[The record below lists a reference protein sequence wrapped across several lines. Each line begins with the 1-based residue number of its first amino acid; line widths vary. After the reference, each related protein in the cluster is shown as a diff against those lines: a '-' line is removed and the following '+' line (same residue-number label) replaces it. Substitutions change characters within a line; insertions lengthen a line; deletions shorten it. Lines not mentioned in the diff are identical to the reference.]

1 MDSKDETE
9 QIPLVAGDD
18 CGGGGQPGNNS
29 VGIRKHGQ
37 LRQILLWLLV
47 VESANLLL
55 FLGVPRLLDVAKRAG
70 SHPLDDYFNLDEFNE
85 TRVYVNDET
94 YDPGVISQQDP
105 WDKIYL
111 QYGIVSISD
120 EWAVAHGFRPSAPT
134 PGVTGEMVY
143 QVDVFHNLHCLTRL
157 RERFLANDTSS
168 SDMHSLHCFNRLRQ
182 SLMCN
187 ADLMLGVTDDFED
200 YGILERHTCKDFDA
214 VATTTRLAFQLAFL
228 ALRCQT
234 SPFQTPASVAADVL
248 DPVATLAVL
257 LLSILNHQRSPRPS
271 TLLSLYLSA
280 SVVLGIARVRT
291 LWLFSVRGPLP
302 AIATVVLVL
311 TLAVLVLE
319 SIEAKKRLAA
329 PDSTPPD
336 GKHATPE
343 QSSGFWSRTCFA
355 WLAATFYSGYSKVIS
370 LDDLPG
376 LDSSMESHVL
386 HRSLAVAWDKYNHQS
401 RHSLIKACFKG
412 YLLPFLAPV
421 IPRLCLTVFTFA
433 QPFLINTTVTFV
445 SNANP
450 DVNYGRGL
458 IGAWVLVYLG
468 IAVSNSVYQYHNL
481 RFTTRLRGGLIA
493 LVYQQAVHTRDV
505 DTGDITAVALMGTD
519 VERIFGA
526 MSMFHMTWGSLL
538 DIAVASWLLGLQLSL
553 ACLAP
558 IVLVLVFIAA
568 MSKISVASRT
578 AQMRWIEKI
587 QERLRVTTTVLGEM
601 KAVKMLGLTNV
612 MSTTI
617 QRLRT
622 DEINTSKS
630 FRKLLVATL
639 LLSLTPINLAPIVT
653 FAVYVIVSVFWKNE
667 TLLPA
672 QAFASIALIG
682 LLTTPVVMFIQLL
695 PMIVQSFACFDRIQ
709 DFCNYGPRSTALDRQ
724 SSAPTSP
731 SSTDISLL
739 PLTTEGDSKPA
750 DSSHQPYAVSFRGN
764 SFGWKKT
771 QAVLHDLAVDIPR
784 NAVTVVIGP
793 VGSGKSSFL
802 GAILGE
808 LLPVSPPTAPAVGE
822 FPEKGGIAYCSQSPW
837 LENGTVRQNILGVSL
852 YDPKWYDAVISACGL
867 EADLQALQGG
877 DYTLVGSKGVN
888 LSGGQKQRIALARA
902 VYSRRKM
909 VVLDDVF
916 SGMDAHTA
924 KHVSTCLLGNDGL
937 LRRQRAAIIIATH
950 SHELMA
956 VADFIVCLDDGRV
969 QELGSPAVLVRG
981 QGYTSRLGL
990 KLSSDGAVE
999 EAQESDDSV
1008 TSIEQT
1014 ATPTHEGES
1023 RQVQKPHTDIRRKN
1037 GEKAVYGYYLKNAGW
1052 KAVTLY
1058 SMSVVMW
1065 IFFSEF
1071 STVWVKWWSEANSVK
1086 ANASVGYYLGI
1097 YALFGVLGTLG
1108 ASLAA
1113 WFAFLDIITNT
1124 ALKLH
1129 SDLLKTTMAASFRFL
1144 TTTDNGD
1151 ILNRFSE
1158 DMQLL
1163 DMDLPSNLVNY
1174 TSTAISILAKLVILA
1189 VFSQYLG
1196 IALPFIATVV
1206 YFLQRFYLQ
1215 TSRQIRLLGIE
1226 AKAPLYTHF
1235 SESVAG
1241 GATIRAFGWQGR
1253 YQERNYRRIDLSQ
1266 KPNYVQG
1273 CIQAWL
1279 TFVLN
1284 LVVAVLAA
1292 VLVGVVVTWHD
1303 RFSAGSVGVSLVMVI
1318 GFSEVLA
1325 RLIQSWTKLES
1336 SVGAV
1341 ARVRRF
1347 VAETETEQTAGKGR
1361 MISGDWP
1368 RGGAVNFSNLVAAY
1382 GPDAEPI
1389 LKGVSLS
1396 VEAGDHVA
1404 ICGRSGS
1411 GKTSLVLSLLQMT
1424 DVREGKIEIDG
1435 VDVSTLVASELRSR
1449 INVVS
1454 QDPFLMPGTIRF
1466 NIDPSSAVS
1475 SDDDDDDDHDARIK
1489 QALERVGLS
1498 KHVQEQ
1504 GGLDAEMDDK
1514 AWSAGQ
1520 KQLLCMARAMLRQCK
1535 LLILDEAMS
1544 SVDSETE
1551 AVLQD
1556 VVDSEFRDCTVLAV
1570 MHRLKHV
1577 PRYDVVVLLGDG
1589 EVLETGEPSSLIAG
1603 DGRFA
1608 ELYRMNSN

>member
-1 MDSKDETE
+1 MGSLSNS
-9 QIPLVAGDD
+9 PL
-18 CGGGGQPGNNS
+18 
-29 VGIRKHGQ
+29 
-37 LRQILLWLLV
+37 
-47 VESANLLL
+47 
-55 FLGVPRLLDVAKRAG
+55 
-70 SHPLDDYFNLDEFNE
+70 
-85 TRVYVNDET
+85 
-94 YDPGVISQQDP
+94 
-105 WDKIYL
+105 
-111 QYGIVSISD
+111 
-120 EWAVAHGFRPSAPT
+120 
-134 PGVTGEMVY
+134 
-143 QVDVFHNLHCLTRL
+143 
-157 RERFLANDTSS
+157 
-168 SDMHSLHCFNRLRQ
+168 
-182 SLMCN
+182 
-187 ADLMLGVTDDFED
+187 
-200 YGILERHTCKDFDA
+200 CK
-214 VATTTRLAFQLAFL
+214 VATTTLVAFQLALL

-234 SPFQTPASVAADVL
+234 SQFQTPSSIAADVL
-248 DPVATLAVL
+248 TAVATLAVL
-257 LLSILNHQRSPRPS
+257 LLSVLNHQRSPRPS

-280 SVVLGIARVRT
+280 SIILGIARVRT
-291 LWLFSVRGPLP
+291 LWLLSVRGGPLP
-302 AIATVVLVL
+302 AIATVVLVV
-311 TLAVLVLE
+311 TLGVLVLE

-329 PDSTPPD
+329 SDTPPPD

-355 WLAATFYSGYSKVIS
+355 WLATTFYLGYSKVIS
-370 LDDLPG
+370 LGDLPG
-376 LDSSMESHVL
+376 LDSNMESRLL
-386 HRSLAVAWDKYNHQS
+386 HRSLAVAWDKYDHQS
-401 RHSLIKACFKG
+401 RHSLVKACVRG
-412 YLLPFLAPV
+412 YLVPFLAPV
-421 IPRLCLTVFTFA
+421 IPRLCLTVFTLA

-445 SNANP
+445 SNENP
-450 DVNYGRGL
+450 DANYGRGL
-458 IGAWVLVYLG
+458 VGAWVLVYLG

-481 RFTTRLRGGLIA
+481 RFATRLRGGLIA
-493 LVYQQAVHTRDV
+493 LVYQRAVHTRDV

-601 KAVKMLGLTNV
+601 KAVKMLGLTDV

-653 FAVYVIVSVFWKNE
+653 FAVYVIISVFWKNG

-682 LLTTPVVMFIQLL
+682 LLTTPVVTFIQLL
-695 PMIVQSFACFDRIQ
+695 PMIVQSSAWFDRIQ
-709 DFCNYGPRSTALDRQ
+709 DFCNYGPRPATLGGRRN
-724 SSAPTSP
+724 SAVTSP
-731 SSTDISLL
+731 SSTGINLL
-739 PLTTEGDSKPA
+739 PLMTTEGGGRPA
-750 DSSHQPYAVSFRGN
+750 DSPHQPYAVSFRGN
-764 SFGWKKT
+764 SFGWKKD
-771 QAVLHDLAVDIPR
+771 QAVLHDLTVDIPR

-802 GAILGE
+802 GATLGE
-808 LLPVSPPTAPAVGE
+808 LVPMSLPTAVPAVGNS
-822 FPEKGGIAYCSQSPW
+822 PEKGGAAYCSQSPW
-837 LENGTVRQNILGVSL
+837 LENGTIRQNILGVSL

-867 EADLQALQGG
+867 APDLRALQKG
-877 DYTLVGSKGVN
+877 DYTLFGSKGVN

-902 VYSRRKM
+902 VYSRQEM

-924 KHVSTCLLGNDGL
+924 KHVSTCLLGTDGL
-937 LRRQRAAIIIATH
+937 LRRQCATIIIATH

-956 VADFIVCLDDGRV
+956 VADFIICLDGGRV
-969 QELGSPAVLVRG
+969 QELGNPAALVRG

-990 KLSSDGAVE
+990 KLSPDGVVE
-999 EAQESDDSV
+999 KVQEESNDSA
-1008 TSIEQT
+1008 TPTGQT
-1014 ATPTHEGES
+1014 ATPTNEKENHQE
-1023 RQVQKPHTDIRRKN
+1023 QKPHTDIRRKN
-1037 GEKAVYGYYLKNAGW
+1037 GEKAIYEYYLKNAGW

-1058 SMSVVMW
+1058 SVSVAVW

-1071 STVWVKWWSEANSVK
+1071 STVWVKWWSEANSVE
-1086 ANASVGYYLGI
+1086 ANTSVGYYYLGI
-1097 YALFGVLGTLG
+1097 YAVFGVLGTLG

-1144 TTTDNGD
+1144 TTTDNGE

-1241 GATIRAFGWQGR
+1241 GATIRAFGWQAQ
-1253 YQERNYRRIDLSQ
+1253 YQERSYHRIDLSQ
-1266 KPNYVQG
+1266 KPSYVQS

-1284 LVVAVLAA
+1284 LVVAVLAV
-1292 VLVGVVVTWHD
+1292 VLVGVVVAWHD
-1303 RFSAGSVGVSLVMVI
+1303 KFSAGSVGVSLVMVI

-1347 VAETETEQTAGKGR
+1347 VAETETEQTAGKER
-1361 MISGDWP
+1361 LSRDWP
-1368 RGGAVNFSNLVAAY
+1368 RVGAVNFSEVVASY

-1411 GKTSLVLSLLQMT
+1411 GKTSLILSLLQMT
-1424 DVREGKIEIDG
+1424 DIRGGKIEIDG
-1435 VDVSTLVASELRSR
+1435 VDLSTLVPSELRSC

-1466 NIDPSSAVS
+1466 NVDPLSAV
-1475 SDDDDDDDHDARIK
+1475 SDDDDDDDARITR
-1489 QALERVGLS
+1489 ALDRVGLS
-1498 KHVQEQ
+1498 RHVQEQ
-1504 GGLDAEMDDK
+1504 GGLGAEMDDK

-1535 LLILDEAMS
+1535 VLILDEAMG
-1544 SVDSETE
+1544 SVDGETE
-1551 AVLQD
+1551 AVMQD
-1556 VVDSEFRDCTVLAV
+1556 VVDNEFRDGTVLAV

-1577 PRYDVVVLLGDG
+1577 SRYDVVVLLGDG
-1589 EVLETGEPSSLIAG
+1589 EVLEMGEPASLVAG
-1603 DGRFA
+1603 VR
-1608 ELYRMNSN
+1608 

>member
-1 MDSKDETE
+1 MT
-9 QIPLVAGDD
+9 L
-18 CGGGGQPGNNS
+18 
-29 VGIRKHGQ
+29 
-37 LRQILLWLLV
+37 
-47 VESANLLL
+47 
-55 FLGVPRLLDVAKRAG
+55 
-70 SHPLDDYFNLDEFNE
+70 
-85 TRVYVNDET
+85 
-94 YDPGVISQQDP
+94 
-105 WDKIYL
+105 
-111 QYGIVSISD
+111 
-120 EWAVAHGFRPSAPT
+120 
-134 PGVTGEMVY
+134 
-143 QVDVFHNLHCLTRL
+143 
-157 RERFLANDTSS
+157 
-168 SDMHSLHCFNRLRQ
+168 
-182 SLMCN
+182 
-187 ADLMLGVTDDFED
+187 
-200 YGILERHTCKDFDA
+200 
-214 VATTTRLAFQLAFL
+214 LAFQLAFL

-234 SPFQTPASVAADVL
+234 APFQTPASIAADIL
-248 DPVATLAVL
+248 TPVATLVVL
-257 LLSILNHQRSPRPS
+257 LLSVLSHQRSPRPS

-280 SVVLGIARVRT
+280 SIILGIARVRT
-291 LWLFSVRGPLP
+291 LWLVSPGGPLP
-302 AIATVVLVL
+302 AIAIVVLAL

-319 SIEAKKRLAA
+319 SIEAKSRLAA
-329 PDSTPPD
+329 SDSLPG
-336 GKHATPE
+336 GKYATPE

-355 WLAATFYSGYSKVIS
+355 WLATTFHLGYSKVIS
-370 LDDLPG
+370 LGDLPG
-376 LDSSMESHVL
+376 LDSDMESRVL
-386 HRSLAVAWDKYNHQS
+386 HGSLAVAWDKY
-401 RHSLIKACFKG
+401 A
-412 YLLPFLAPV
+412 
-421 IPRLCLTVFTFA
+421 
-433 QPFLINTTVTFV
+433 
-445 SNANP
+445 
-450 DVNYGRGL
+450 NYGRGL

-493 LVYQQAVHTRDV
+493 LVCQQAVHTRDV

-526 MSMFHMTWGSLL
+526 MSVFHMTWGSLL
-538 DIAVASWLLGLQLSL
+538 DIAVASWLLGLQLSI

-558 IVLVLVFIAA
+558 IALVLVFIAA

-587 QERLRVTTTVLGEM
+587 QERLRVTTAMLGEM
-601 KAVKMLGLTNV
+601 KAVKMLGLTDV
-612 MSTTI
+612 VSTTI
-617 QRLRT
+617 QKLRT
-622 DEINTSKS
+622 EEINTSKS

-653 FAVYVIVSVFWKNE
+653 FAVYVIISVFWKNE

-709 DFCNYGPRSTALDRQ
+709 DFCNYGPRPATPDSQ
-724 SSAPTSP
+724 SSRNSSSP
-731 SSTDISLL
+731 SSTDVNLVSL
-739 PLTTEGDSKPA
+739 TAGGGRGSKPA
-750 DSSHQPYAVSFRGN
+750 DSSQQPPHAVSFRGD
-764 SFGWKKT
+764 SFGWKKD
-771 QAVLHDLAVDIPR
+771 QPVLHDLTVDIPR

-802 GAILGE
+802 GAMLGE
-808 LLPVSPPTAPAVGE
+808 LVPMSPAAAHSTVGYS
-822 FPEKGGIAYCSQSPW
+822 PERGRVAYCSQSPW
-837 LENGTVRQNILGVSL
+837 LENGTIRQNILGVSL
-852 YDPKWYDAVISACGL
+852 YDPKWYDAVVSACGL
-867 EADLQALQGG
+867 EADLQALQKG

-902 VYSRRKM
+902 VYSRQKI

-924 KHVSTCLLGNDGL
+924 TRVSTRLLGSDGL
-937 LRRQRAAIIIATH
+937 LRRQHAAVIIATH
-950 SHELMA
+950 SHGLMA
-956 VADFIVCLDDGRV
+956 VADFIVCLGEGRI
-969 QELGSPAVLVRG
+969 QEFGKPAVLVRG

-990 KLSSDGAVE
+990 KLSSDGMLE
-999 EAQESDDSV
+999 KGQEADDS
-1008 TSIEQT
+1008 TTPTEQT
-1014 ATPTHEGES
+1014 ATPADGDDNHQE
-1023 RQVQKPHTDIRRKN
+1023 QKTHTDIRRKN
-1037 GEKAVYGYYLKNAGW
+1037 GEKAAYEYYLKNAGW

-1058 SMSVVMW
+1058 SVSVVMW

-1071 STVWVKWWSEANSVK
+1071 STVWVKWWSEANSVE
-1086 ANASVGYYLGI
+1086 ANTSVGYYLGI
-1097 YALFGVLGTLG
+1097 YAAFGVLGTLG

-1144 TTTDNGD
+1144 TTTDNGE

-1241 GATIRAFGWQGR
+1241 GATIRAFGWQAR
-1253 YQERNYRRIDLSQ
+1253 YQERNYHHIDLSQ
-1266 KPNYVQG
+1266 KPNYVQS

-1284 LVVAVLAA
+1284 LVVAVLAV

-1303 RFSAGSVGVSLVMVI
+1303 KFSAGSVGVSLVMVI

-1347 VAETETEQTAGKGR
+1347 VAETETEQTAGKGGR
-1361 MISGDWP
+1361 LSEDWP
-1368 RGGAVNFSNLVAAY
+1368 RGGAVNFSDVVASY
-1382 GPDAEPI
+1382 GPDAAPV

-1396 VEAGDHVA
+1396 IKAGDHVA

-1424 DVREGKIEIDG
+1424 NVSKGKIEIDG
-1435 VDVSTLVASELRSR
+1435 IDVSTLLPSELRSR

-1466 NIDPSSAVS
+1466 NLDPLAAIPN
-1475 SDDDDDDDHDARIK
+1475 DDSDARIT
-1489 QALERVGLS
+1489 QALDRVGLAR
-1498 KHVQEQ
+1498 HVQEQ
-1504 GGLDAEMDDK
+1504 GGVGAEMDDK

-1551 AVLQD
+1551 AVMQH
-1556 VVDSEFRDCTVLAV
+1556 VVDNEFRDCTVLAV

-1577 PRYDVVVLLGDG
+1577 SRYDVVALLGDG
-1589 EVLETGEPSSLIAG
+1589 RVLEVGEPASLIGG

>member
-1 MDSKDETE
+1 MDCPNFSDWAYGPRVHTGCRSFDFTLQFED
-9 QIPLVAGDD
+9 IIFSCLPSAFFLLLVPPRVV
-18 CGGGGQPGNNS
+18 QL
-29 VGIRKHGQ
+29 
-37 LRQILLWLLV
+37 LRQP
-47 VESANLLL
+47 A
-55 FLGVPRLLDVAKRAG
+55 LG
-70 SHPLDDYFNLDEFNE
+70 
-85 TRVYVNDET
+85 
-94 YDPGVISQQDP
+94 QQVGMSSRT
-105 WDKIYL
+105 IENRR
-111 QYGIVSISD
+111 QFVS
-120 EWAVAHGFRPSAPT
+120 PST
-134 PGVTGEMVY
+134 
-143 QVDVFHNLHCLTRL
+143 CLT
-157 RERFLANDTSS
+157 NS
-168 SDMHSLHCFNRLRQ
+168 HC
-182 SLMCN
+182 
-187 ADLMLGVTDDFED
+187 
-200 YGILERHTCKDFDA
+200 K
-214 VATTTRLAFQLAFL
+214 VATVTLLAFQWAFL

-234 SPFQTPASVAADVL
+234 SAYQTPASIAADVL
-248 DPVATLAVL
+248 TPVATLAVL
-257 LLSILNHQRSPRPS
+257 LLSVLNHQRSPRPS
-271 TLLSLYLSA
+271 TLLSIYLSA
-280 SVVLGIARVRT
+280 SIILGIARIRT
-291 LWLFSVRGPLP
+291 LWLISVRGPLP
-302 AIATVVLVL
+302 AIATVVLVF

-329 PDSTPPD
+329 PGTPPD

-355 WLAATFYSGYSKVIS
+355 WLATTFYLGYSKIIS
-370 LDDLPG
+370 LSDLPG
-376 LDSSMESHVL
+376 LDSNMESRVL
-386 HRSLAVAWDKYNHQS
+386 HQSLAVAWDKYDHQS
-401 RHSLIKACFKG
+401 RHSLIKACFRA

-433 QPFLINTTVTFV
+433 QPFLIKSTVTFV
-445 SNANP
+445 SNGNQ
-450 DVNYGRGL
+450 DVSYGRGL
-458 IGAWVLVYLG
+458 IGAWALVYLG
-468 IAVSNSVYQYHNL
+468 IAISNSVYQYHNL

-493 LVYQQAVHTRDV
+493 LVYQQAVYTRDV

-526 MSMFHMTWGSLL
+526 MSMFHTTWGSLL

-558 IVLVLVFIAA
+558 IVLVLVFIAI

-578 AQMRWIEKI
+578 AQMEWIEKI
-587 QERLRVTTTVLGEM
+587 QERLRVTTIVLGEM
-601 KAVKMLGLTNV
+601 KAVKMLGLTDI

-622 DEINTSKS
+622 NEINTSKS

-653 FAVYVIVSVFWKNE
+653 FAIYVIISVFWKNE

-695 PMIVQSFACFDRIQ
+695 PMIVQSFGCFDRIQ
-709 DFCNYGPRSTALDRQ
+709 DFCNYGPRPATLDSQ
-724 SSAPTSP
+724 SSTFTSP
-731 SSTDISLL
+731 SSTDINLV
-739 PLTTEGDSKPA
+739 PLTNKGDSKFA
-750 DSSHQPYAVSFRGN
+750 DSQQLHAISFKEE
-764 SFGWKKT
+764 SFGWKKD
-771 QAVLHDLAVDIPR
+771 QAVLHDLTVDIPR

-802 GAILGE
+802 CAILGE
-808 LLPVSPPTAPAVGE
+808 LVPMSPPTAGPAVGN
-822 FPEKGGIAYCSQSPW
+822 PPDKGGVAYCSQSPW
-837 LENGTVRQNILGVSL
+837 LENETVRQNVLGVSL

-867 EADLQALQGG
+867 ETDLQALQKG
-877 DYTLVGSKGVN
+877 DYTLVGSNGVN

-902 VYSRRKM
+902 VYSRQKI

-924 KHVSTCLLGNDGL
+924 KHVSTCLLGTDGL
-937 LRRQRAAIIIATH
+937 LRRQRAAIVIATH

-956 VADFIVCLDDGRV
+956 LADFIICLNDGRI
-969 QELGSPAVLVRG
+969 QELGNPAALVRG

-990 KLSSDGAVE
+990 KLSSDGVKV
-999 EAQESDDSV
+999 QESDDSV
-1008 TSIEQT
+1008 SPIEQI
-1014 ATPTHEGES
+1014 ATPTNENDNHQEQ
-1023 RQVQKPHTDIRRKN
+1023 RPHTDIRRKN
-1037 GEKAVYGYYLKNAGW
+1037 GEKAVYTYYLKNAGW
-1052 KAVTLY
+1052 RAVTLY
-1058 SMSVVMW
+1058 SVSVVMW

-1071 STVWVKWWSEANSVK
+1071 STVWVKWWSEANSAK
-1086 ANASVGYYLGI
+1086 ANTSVGYYLGV
-1097 YALFGVLGTLG
+1097 YAVFGVLGTVG

-1144 TTTDNGD
+1144 TTTDNGE

-1174 TSTAISILAKLVILA
+1174 TSTAISVLAKLVILA
-1189 VFSQYLG
+1189 VFSQFLG
-1196 IALPFIATVV
+1196 IAIPFIATVV

-1226 AKAPLYTHF
+1226 AKAPLYTCF

-1241 GATIRAFGWQGR
+1241 SVTIRAFGWQTQ
-1253 YQERNYRRIDLSQ
+1253 YQERNYHRIDLSQ
-1266 KPNYVQG
+1266 KPSYVQS

-1279 TFVLN
+1279 TVVLN
-1284 LVVAVLAA
+1284 LVVAVLAI
-1292 VLVGVVVTWHD
+1292 VLVGVVVTWYD
-1303 RFSAGSVGVSLVMVI
+1303 KFSAGSVGVSLVMVI

-1347 VAETETEQTAGKGR
+1347 VAETETEHSAGKGQLSR
-1361 MISGDWP
+1361 DWP
-1368 RGGAVNFSNLVAAY
+1368 RSGAVNFSNVVASY

-1396 VEAGDHVA
+1396 MKAGHHVA

-1424 DVREGKIEIDG
+1424 DIREGKIEVDG
-1435 VDVSTLVASELRSR
+1435 VDISTLVPSELRSC

-1466 NIDPSSAVS
+1466 NIDPLSAVS
-1475 SDDDDDDDHDARIK
+1475 DDDNDAKITK
-1489 QALERVGLS
+1489 ALDRVSLS
-1498 KHVQEQ
+1498 RHVQEQ
-1504 GGLDAEMDDK
+1504 GGLDVEMDDK

-1520 KQLLCMARAMLRQCK
+1520 KQLLCMARSMLRQCK
-1535 LLILDEAMS
+1535 VLILDEAMS

-1551 AVLQD
+1551 AVMQD
-1556 VVDSEFRDCTVLAV
+1556 IVDNEFRDCTVLAV

-1577 PRYDVVVLLGDG
+1577 SRYDAVVLLGDG

-1603 DGRFA
+1603 DGQFA
-1608 ELYRMNSN
+1608 ELYRIHSN

>member
-1 MDSKDETE
+1 MACPNFSDWTFGPRVHTGCRSFDFTLQFEDIIFACLPCAFSLLL
-9 QIPLVAGDD
+9 IPLRVV
-18 CGGGGQPGNNS
+18 QL
-29 VGIRKHGQ
+29 
-37 LRQILLWLLV
+37 LRQPV
-47 VESANLLL
+47 TFQTQS
-55 FLGVPRLLDVAKRAG
+55 RLLASK
-70 SHPLDDYFNLDEFNE
+70 L
-85 TRVYVNDET
+85 
-94 YDPGVISQQDP
+94 
-105 WDKIYL
+105 
-111 QYGIVSISD
+111 
-120 EWAVAHGFRPSAPT
+120 
-134 PGVTGEMVY
+134 
-143 QVDVFHNLHCLTRL
+143 
-157 RERFLANDTSS
+157 
-168 SDMHSLHCFNRLRQ
+168 
-182 SLMCN
+182 
-187 ADLMLGVTDDFED
+187 
-200 YGILERHTCKDFDA
+200 
-214 VATTTRLAFQLAFL
+214 VATITLLAFQWTFL

-234 SPFQTPASVAADVL
+234 SASQTPASIAADVL
-248 DPVATLAVL
+248 TPVATLAVL
-257 LLSILNHQRSPRPS
+257 LLSVLNHQRSPRPS

-280 SVVLGIARVRT
+280 SIILGIARVRT
-291 LWLFSVRGPLP
+291 LWLVSVRGPLP
-302 AIATVVLVL
+302 AIATVVLVF
-311 TLAVLVLE
+311 TLVLLVLE

-329 PDSTPPD
+329 PGVSPD

-343 QSSGFWSRTCFA
+343 QTSGFWSRTCFA
-355 WLAATFYSGYSKVIS
+355 WLATTFYLGYSRVIS
-370 LDDLPG
+370 LSDLPG
-376 LDSSMESHVL
+376 LDSNMESRVL
-386 HRSLAVAWDKYNHQS
+386 HQNLAAAWDKYDHQS
-401 RHSLIKACFKG
+401 RHSLLKACFRA

-433 QPFLINTTVTFV
+433 QPFLINSTVTFV
-445 SNANP
+445 SNGKP
-450 DVNYGRGL
+450 DVSYGRGL
-458 IGAWVLVYLG
+458 IGAWALVYLG

-493 LVYQQAVHTRDV
+493 LVYQQAVYTRDV
-505 DTGDITAVALMGTD
+505 DTRDITAVALMGTD

-526 MSMFHMTWGSLL
+526 MSMFHTTWGSLL

-558 IVLVLVFIAA
+558 IVLVLVFIAI

-578 AQMRWIEKI
+578 AQMRWIERI
-587 QERLRVTTTVLGEM
+587 QERLRVITIVLGEM
-601 KAVKMLGLTNV
+601 KAVKMLGLTDV

-622 DEINTSKS
+622 NEINTSKS

-653 FAVYVIVSVFWKNE
+653 FAVYVIISVFWKNE

-709 DFCNYGPRSTALDRQ
+709 DFCTYGPRPPAIDSQ
-724 SSAPTSP
+724 SSTFISP
-731 SSTDISLL
+731 CSTDINLVSL
-739 PLTTEGDSKPA
+739 TNEGDSKFL
-750 DSSHQPYAVSFRGN
+750 DSQQRYAVSFKRD
-764 SFGWKKT
+764 SFGWKKD
-771 QAVLHDLAVDIPR
+771 QAVLHDLTVDIPR

-802 GAILGE
+802 RAILGD
-808 LLPVSPPTAPAVGE
+808 LIRMSPTAGPAVGN
-822 FPEKGGIAYCSQSPW
+822 PPVKGGVAYCSQSPW
-837 LENGTVRQNILGVSL
+837 LENGTVRQNVLGVSL

-867 EADLQALQGG
+867 ETDLQAFQKG
-877 DYTLVGSKGVN
+877 DYTLIGSNGVN

-902 VYSRRKM
+902 VYSRQKII
-909 VVLDDVF
+909 VLDDVF

-924 KHVSTCLLGNDGL
+924 KHVSTCLLGTDGL

-956 VADFIVCLDDGRV
+956 LADFIICLDDGRI
-969 QELGSPAVLVRG
+969 QELGNPAVLVRG

-990 KLSSDGAVE
+990 KLSSDGVKVH
-999 EAQESDDSV
+999 ESDESV
-1008 TSIEQT
+1008 TPLEQI
-1014 ATPTHEGES
+1014 ATPTNENENHQEE
-1023 RQVQKPHTDIRRKN
+1023 RPHTDIRRKN
-1037 GEKAVYGYYLKNAGW
+1037 GEKAVYTYYLKNAGRR
-1052 KAVTLY
+1052 AVALY
-1058 SMSVVMW
+1058 SVSVLMW

-1071 STVWVKWWSEANSVK
+1071 STVWVKWWSEANAAK
-1086 ANASVGYYLGI
+1086 ANTSVGYYLGM
-1097 YALFGVLGTLG
+1097 YAVFGVLGTLG

-1124 ALKLH
+1124 AFKLH
-1129 SDLLKTTMAASFRFL
+1129 SDLLKTTMAASYRFL
-1144 TTTDNGD
+1144 TTTDNGE

-1174 TSTAISILAKLVILA
+1174 TSTAISVLAKLVILA
-1189 VFSQYLG
+1189 VFSQFLG

-1226 AKAPLYTHF
+1226 AKAPLYTCF

-1241 GATIRAFGWQGR
+1241 SVTIRAFGWQTQ
-1253 YQERNYRRIDLSQ
+1253 YQERNYHRIDLSQ
-1266 KPNYVQG
+1266 KPSYVQS

-1279 TFVLN
+1279 TVVLN
-1284 LVVAVLAA
+1284 LVVAVLAI
-1292 VLVGVVVTWHD
+1292 VLVGVVVTWYD
-1303 RFSAGSVGVSLVMVI
+1303 KFSAGSVGVSLVMVI

-1347 VAETETEQTAGKGR
+1347 VAETETERSPGKERLSRG
-1361 MISGDWP
+1361 WP
-1368 RGGAVNFSNLVAAY
+1368 RSGAVNFSNVVASY
-1382 GPDAEPI
+1382 GPEAEPI

-1396 VEAGDHVA
+1396 VKAGDHVA

-1411 GKTSLVLSLLQMT
+1411 GKTSLILSLLQMT

-1435 VDVSTLVASELRSR
+1435 VDLSTLVPSELRSC

-1466 NIDPSSAVS
+1466 NIHPLSAV
-1475 SDDDDDDDHDARIK
+1475 SDDDDNARIT
-1489 QALERVGLS
+1489 QALDRVGLS
-1498 KHVQEQ
+1498 RHVQEQ
-1504 GGLDAEMDDK
+1504 GGLDVEMNDK

-1535 LLILDEAMS
+1535 VLVLDEAMS

-1551 AVLQD
+1551 AVMQD
-1556 VVDSEFRDCTVLAV
+1556 VVDNEFRDCTVLAV

-1577 PRYDVVVLLGDG
+1577 SRYDAVVLLGDG

-1603 DGRFA
+1603 DGLFA

>member
-1 MDSKDETE
+1 MSCPTFSDWAFGPRVHPACRSFDFTLQFEDVLFACLPCALFTLLA
-9 QIPLVAGDD
+9 PPRVA
-18 CGGGGQPGNNS
+18 QL
-29 VGIRKHGQ
+29 
-37 LRQILLWLLV
+37 LRQPV
-47 VESANLLL
+47 AFQTRS
-55 FLGVPRLLDVAKRAG
+55 RLLASK
-70 SHPLDDYFNLDEFNE
+70 
-85 TRVYVNDET
+85 
-94 YDPGVISQQDP
+94 
-105 WDKIYL
+105 
-111 QYGIVSISD
+111 
-120 EWAVAHGFRPSAPT
+120 
-134 PGVTGEMVY
+134 
-143 QVDVFHNLHCLTRL
+143 
-157 RERFLANDTSS
+157 FL
-168 SDMHSLHCFNRLRQ
+168 
-182 SLMCN
+182 
-187 ADLMLGVTDDFED
+187 
-200 YGILERHTCKDFDA
+200 
-214 VATTTRLAFQLAFL
+214 ATTTLLALQLAFL

-234 SPFQTPASVAADVL
+234 APFQTPASIAADVL
-248 DPVATLAVL
+248 TPVATLVVL
-257 LLSILNHQRSPRPS
+257 LLSVLTHQRSPRPS
-271 TLLSLYLSA
+271 TLLGLYLSA
-280 SVVLGIARVRT
+280 SIILGIARVRT
-291 LWLFSVRGPLP
+291 LWLVSPGGRPLP

-319 SIEAKKRLAA
+319 SIEAKNRLAA
-329 PDSTPPD
+329 SDTLPG

-355 WLAATFYSGYSKVIS
+355 WLATTFYLGYSKVIS
-370 LDDLPG
+370 LGDLPG
-376 LDSSMESHVL
+376 LDSDMESRVL
-386 HRSLAVAWDKYNHQS
+386 HGSLAVAWDKY
-401 RHSLIKACFKG
+401 A
-412 YLLPFLAPV
+412 
-421 IPRLCLTVFTFA
+421 
-433 QPFLINTTVTFV
+433 
-445 SNANP
+445 
-450 DVNYGRGL
+450 NYGRGL

-526 MSMFHMTWGSLL
+526 MSMFHTTWGSLL
-538 DIAVASWLLGLQLSL
+538 DIAVASWLLGLQLSI

-558 IVLVLVFIAA
+558 IALVLVFIAA

-587 QERLRVTTTVLGEM
+587 QERLRVTTAMLGEM
-601 KAVKMLGLTNV
+601 KAVKMLGLTDV
-612 MSTTI
+612 VSTTI
-617 QRLRT
+617 QKLRT
-622 DEINTSKS
+622 EEINTSKS

-653 FAVYVIVSVFWKNE
+653 FAVYVVISVFWKNE

-695 PMIVQSFACFDRIQ
+695 PVIVQSFACFDRIQ
-709 DFCNYGPRSTALDRQ
+709 DFCNYGPRPATPDRQ
-724 SSAPTSP
+724 SSRISSSP
-731 SSTDISLL
+731 SSTDVNLVS
-739 PLTTEGDSKPA
+739 LTTEGGRGSKPA
-750 DSSHQPYAVSFRGN
+750 DSSQQPPHAVSFRGD
-764 SFGWKKT
+764 SFGWKKD
-771 QAVLHDLAVDIPR
+771 QPVLHDITVDMPR

-808 LLPVSPPTAPAVGE
+808 LVPMSPTAAHSTVGYS
-822 FPEKGGIAYCSQSPW
+822 PERGRVAYCSQSPW

-852 YDPKWYDAVISACGL
+852 YDPKWYDTVVSACGL
-867 EADLQALQGG
+867 EADLQALQKG

-902 VYSRRKM
+902 VYSRQKI

-924 KHVSTCLLGNDGL
+924 THVSTRLLGSDGL
-937 LRRQRAAIIIATH
+937 LRRQHAAVIIATH
-950 SHELMA
+950 SHGLMA
-956 VADFIVCLDDGRV
+956 VADFIVCLGEGRI
-969 QELGSPAVLVRG
+969 QELGKPAVLVRG

-990 KLSSDGAVE
+990 KLLSDGMLE
-999 EAQESDDSV
+999 KGQEADDSA
-1008 TSIEQT
+1008 TPTEQT
-1014 ATPTHEGES
+1014 ATPADGNENHQG
-1023 RQVQKPHTDIRRKN
+1023 QKTHTDIRRKN
-1037 GEKAVYGYYLKNAGW
+1037 GEKAVYEYYLKNAGW

-1058 SMSVVMW
+1058 SVSVVMW

-1071 STVWVKWWSEANSVK
+1071 STIWVKWWSEANSVE
-1086 ANASVGYYLGI
+1086 ANTRVGYYLGI
-1097 YALFGVLGTLG
+1097 YAAFGVLGTLG

-1144 TTTDNGD
+1144 TTTDNGE

-1163 DMDLPSNLVNY
+1163 DMDLPSNLR
-1174 TSTAISILAKLVILA
+1174 SAAAISILAKLVILA

-1241 GATIRAFGWQGR
+1241 GATIRAFGWQAR
-1253 YQERNYRRIDLSQ
+1253 YQERNYHHIDLSQ
-1266 KPNYVQG
+1266 KPNYVQS

-1284 LVVAVLAA
+1284 LVVAVLAV

-1303 RFSAGSVGVSLVMVI
+1303 EFSAGSVGVSLVMVI

-1347 VAETETEQTAGKGR
+1347 VAETETEQTAGKGDQ
-1361 MISGDWP
+1361 SSEDWP
-1368 RGGAVNFSNLVAAY
+1368 RGGAVNFSDVVASY
-1382 GPDAEPI
+1382 GPDAEPV

-1396 VEAGDHVA
+1396 IKAGDHVA

-1424 DVREGKIEIDG
+1424 NVSKGKIEIDG
-1435 VDVSTLVASELRSR
+1435 IDVSNLLPSELRSR

-1466 NIDPSSAVS
+1466 NLDPLATVPN
-1475 SDDDDDDDHDARIK
+1475 DHSDARIT
-1489 QALERVGLS
+1489 QALDRVGLAR
-1498 KHVQEQ
+1498 HVQEQ
-1504 GGLDAEMDDK
+1504 GGVGAEMDDK

-1544 SVDSETE
+1544 SDTE
-1551 AVLQD
+1551 AVMQH
-1556 VVDSEFRDCTVLAV
+1556 VVDNEFRDCTVLAV

-1577 PRYDVVVLLGDG
+1577 SRYDVAALLGDG
-1589 EVLETGEPSSLIAG
+1589 RVLEVGEPASLIGG

>member
-1 MDSKDETE
+1 MSCPTFSDWAFGPRVHTE
-9 QIPLVAGDD
+9 CRSFDFTLQFEDVLFACLP
-18 CGGGGQPGNNS
+18 
-29 VGIRKHGQ
+29 
-37 LRQILLWLLV
+37 
-47 VESANLLL
+47 SALFLLL
-55 FLGVPRLLDVAKRAG
+55 APSRVARLLRRPVA
-70 SHPLDDYFNLDEFNE
+70 F
-85 TRVYVNDET
+85 
-94 YDPGVISQQDP
+94 Q
-105 WDKIYL
+105 
-111 QYGIVSISD
+111 
-120 EWAVAHGFRPSAPT
+120 
-134 PGVTGEMVY
+134 
-143 QVDVFHNLHCLTRL
+143 
-157 RERFLANDTSS
+157 TSS
-168 SDMHSLHCFNRLRQ
+168 RLLASKLLTPHC
-182 SLMCN
+182 
-187 ADLMLGVTDDFED
+187 
-200 YGILERHTCKDFDA
+200 K
-214 VATTTRLAFQLAFL
+214 VATTTLLAFQLAFL

-234 SPFQTPASVAADVL
+234 SQFQTPASVAADVL
-248 DPVATLAVL
+248 TPVATLTVL
-257 LLSILNHQRSPRPS
+257 LLSVLNHQRSPRPS

-280 SVVLGIARVRT
+280 SIILGIARVRT

-302 AIATVVLVL
+302 AIATVVLGF
-311 TLAVLVLE
+311 TLVVLVLE
-319 SIEAKKRLAA
+319 SLEAKKRLAA
-329 PDSTPPD
+329 SDPPPD
-336 GKHATPE
+336 GKHASPE

-355 WLAATFYSGYSKVIS
+355 WLATTFYLGYSKVIS
-370 LDDLPG
+370 LGDLPR
-376 LDSSMESHVL
+376 LDSSMESRVL
-386 HRSLAVAWDKYNHQS
+386 HRSLAVTWDKYDHQS
-401 RHSLIKACFKG
+401 RHSLIKACFRG

-433 QPFLINTTVTFV
+433 QPFLIKTTVTFV
-445 SNANP
+445 GNESP
-450 DVNYGRGL
+450 DANYGRGL

-493 LVYQQAVHTRDV
+493 LVYQHAVHTRDV

-519 VERIFGA
+519 VERIFEA

-558 IVLVLVFIAA
+558 IVLVLIFIAA

-601 KAVKMLGLTNV
+601 KAVKMLGLTDV

-639 LLSLTPINLAPIVT
+639 LLFPDGQPSALTPINLAPIVT
-653 FAVYVIVSVFWKNE
+653 FAVYVIISVFWKNE

-682 LLTTPVVMFIQLL
+682 LLTTPVVMFIQML

-709 DFCNYGPRSTALDRQ
+709 DFCNYGPRPATLDGQRSTFN
-724 SSAPTSP
+724 SP
-731 SSTDISLL
+731 SSTDINLV
-739 PLTTEGDSKPA
+739 PLTTGGGSKPA
-750 DSSHQPYAVSFRGN
+750 VSSHQPCAVSFRGN
-764 SFGWKKT
+764 SFGWKKH
-771 QAVLHDLAVDIPR
+771 QAVLHDLTVDIPR
-784 NAVTVVIGP
+784 NAVTVVVGP

-808 LLPVSPPTAPAVGE
+808 LVPMSPPTAAPAVGN
-822 FPEKGGIAYCSQSPW
+822 FPERGGVAYCSQSPW

-852 YDPKWYDAVISACGL
+852 YDQKWYDAVISACGL
-867 EADLQALQGG
+867 EPDLQALQKG

-902 VYSRRKM
+902 VYSRQKM

-924 KHVSTCLLGNDGL
+924 KHVSNCLLGTDGL
-937 LRRQRAAIIIATH
+937 LRRQRATIIIATH

-956 VADFIVCLDDGRV
+956 VADFIICLDDGRV
-969 QELGSPAVLVRG
+969 QELGNPTVLVQS

-990 KLSSDGAVE
+990 KLSSDGVVE
-999 EAQESDDSV
+999 KVQEESNESV
-1008 TSIEQT
+1008 IPMEQT
-1014 ATPTHEGES
+1014 ATPTNENENH
-1023 RQVQKPHTDIRRKN
+1023 QDQTTHTDIRRKN
-1037 GEKAVYGYYLKNAGW
+1037 GEKAVYEYYLKNAGW

-1058 SMSVVMW
+1058 SVSVVMW

-1071 STVWVKWWSEANSVK
+1071 STVWVKWWSEANSVE
-1086 ANASVGYYLGI
+1086 ANTSVGYYLGI
-1097 YALFGVLGTLG
+1097 YAVFGALGTLG

-1144 TTTDNGD
+1144 TTTDNGE

-1241 GATIRAFGWQGR
+1241 GATIRAFGWQAR
-1253 YQERNYRRIDLSQ
+1253 YQERNYHRIDSSQ
-1266 KPNYVQG
+1266 KPSYVQS

-1284 LVVAVLAA
+1284 LVVAVLAV

-1303 RFSAGSVGVSLVMVI
+1303 KFSAGSVGVSLVMVI

-1347 VAETETEQTAGKGR
+1347 VAETEAEQTAGKER
-1361 MISGDWP
+1361 LSGDWP
-1368 RGGAVNFSNLVAAY
+1368 HSGAVNFSNVVASY

-1396 VEAGDHVA
+1396 VEAGAHVA

-1411 GKTSLVLSLLQMT
+1411 GKTSLILSLLQMT
-1424 DVREGKIEIDG
+1424 DVKEGKIEIDG
-1435 VDVSTLVASELRSR
+1435 VDVSTLVPSELRSC

-1454 QDPFLMPGTIRF
+1454 QDPFLMPGTIQF
-1466 NIDPSSAVS
+1466 NVDPLSAV
-1475 SDDDDDDDHDARIK
+1475 SDDDDARIT
-1489 QALERVGLS
+1489 QALDRVGLS
-1498 KHVQEQ
+1498 RHVQEQ
-1504 GGLDAEMDDK
+1504 GGLGAEMDDK

-1551 AVLQD
+1551 AVMQD
-1556 VVDSEFRDCTVLAV
+1556 VVDNEFRGCTVLAV

-1577 PRYDVVVLLGDG
+1577 SRYDAVVLLGDG
-1589 EVLETGEPSSLIAG
+1589 EVLEMGEPSSLIAG
-1603 DGRFA
+1603 GGRFA